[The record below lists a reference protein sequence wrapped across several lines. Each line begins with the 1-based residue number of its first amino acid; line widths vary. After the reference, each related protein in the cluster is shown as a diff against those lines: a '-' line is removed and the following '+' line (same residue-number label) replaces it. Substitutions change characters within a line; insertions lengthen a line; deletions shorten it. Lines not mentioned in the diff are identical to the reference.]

1 MFVDHATVAFGSV
14 FDCRHFHENGRAGIK
29 STVIGCIAVIASDK
43 DYTGRRSKVSH
54 RSAEHHAAISK
65 RQLSMHEFAVRSH
78 EFAKQ
83 LGLKGLL
90 AEADHLFGLLHDEI
104 RDDRWAR

>member
-14 FDCRHFHENGRAGIK
+14 FDCRHFYENGRAGIK
-29 STVIGCIAVIASDK
+29 STVVGCIAVIDSDK
-43 DYTGRRSKVSH
+43 DYTGRRSKFSY
-54 RSAEHHAAISK
+54 RSAEHHAAISE
-65 RQLSMHEFAVRSH
+65 RQLSMH

-90 AEADHLFGLLHDEI
+90 PEAVHLFGLLHDEI